1 MLQTWQKQ
9 SNKHKSGWYNIV
21 DFSNIRFCVYLC
33 INVTAN
39 KSWWQISNHMLLRGS
54 CTTRELAI
62 EMNGNANRQLSPGI
76 IDLLGLKITG
86 VLHWLK
92 RCIFSFSVCKLPFLD
107 CKQAHNKSLIH
118 SANLG
123 KGYFIFNKR
132 QRGRKRYWAC
142 DTKWFLL
149 NVKSLLMS
157 LSGRRQQA
165 RDEETT

>member
-1 MLQTWQKQ
+1 MDNFLYTFFLCI
-9 SNKHKSGWYNIV
+9 S
-21 DFSNIRFCVYLC
+21 VYLC

-39 KSWWQISNHMLLRGS
+39 KSWWQILNHMLFRGS
-54 CTTRELAI
+54 CTSREIAI

-86 VLHWLK
+86 NVYASVLHWLK
-92 RCIFSFSVCKLPFLD
+92 CFIFSFSVCKLPFLD

-132 QRGRKRYWAC
+132 QRGRKRYWVCEA
-142 DTKWFLL
+142 KWFLL

-165 RDEETT
+165 RDEEKT